1 MIIRFSKNPFWQAW
15 GIFRSNWLSICIFIA
30 LSSAVAVMC
39 EVYDYHLL
47 ELSVVPVSIL
57 GGALAIFLGF
67 RNNSAYDMWWEA
79 RKVWGGV
86 VNISRTFAME
96 SGSFVTEVFAKGDV
110 SDEEI
115 AKIQRD
121 LSYRHLA
128 WINALRIQ
136 LRGQD
141 TWEDLK
147 PFLSEEEYQL
157 LASDRNRATMLLH
170 RQGIALKKAHEK
182 GFLDDFRHMQ
192 MENRIK
198 EMYDLQGK
206 AERIKKTIFPY
217 YYSYFTTIF
226 LWLFVIL
233 LPFSLV
239 HDIHWAVIPITTMI
253 SFVFMML
260 NKAGTITEDPFEG
273 RAADIP
279 LSSLCRTIEIDVRQ
293 QLGETDLPEKM
304 PITKLKYGLM
314 FES

>member
-1 MIIRFSKNPFWQAW
+1 MIIRFSKNPLFQIW
-15 GIFRSNWLSICIFIA
+15 GILKFNWISITVFVTLSTG
-30 LSSAVAVMC
+30 VAIMC
-39 EVYDYHLL
+39 EIFDFHLL

-79 RKVWGGV
+79 RKIWGGV

-96 SGSFVTEVFAKGDV
+96 SSSFVTAVFVKGDA

-115 AKIQRD
+115 AKIQKD

-147 PFLSEEEYQL
+147 PFLSDEEYQL
-157 LASDRNRATMLLH
+157 ISTDRNRATMLLH
-170 RQGIALKKAHEK
+170 RQGIALRDAHEK

-217 YYSYFTTIF
+217 YYSYFTTVF

-239 HDIHWAVIPITTMI
+239 HQIHWAVIPITTMI
-253 SFVFMML
+253 SFVFLML

-293 QLGETDLPEKM
+293 QLGETDLPDGLG
-304 PITKLKYGLM
+304 PTVLKYGLKY
-314 FES
+314 EP